1 MNSRIV
7 LFFLTLLA
15 LALFATANPV
25 PNPDAVVV
33 KKALKQY
40 DARRGVPKRREELH
54 PSKIWRRAPLP
65 EATA

>member
-7 LFFLTLLA
+7 LFFVTLMA

-25 PNPDAVVV
+25 PNAEGAVV

-40 DARRGVPKRREELH
+40 DARRGVAKKRDDDH
-54 PSKIWRRAPLP
+54 KPSKVYRAAMPA
-65 EATA
+65 ATA